1 MFAATIKLEDGM
13 YLSHLTMKNFRNFA
27 DIELD
32 LSPGLTIF
40 RGANA
45 QGKSNLLEAIYL
57 LALTKSSRAH
67 NERDVIRFEAAEQ
80 TPYTRII
87 GTALQKNSQQV
98 EVRIDMA
105 IAPRQMALANGMY
118 QKRIRV
124 NGLPKPA
131 SQAVGA
137 IAAVLFSADDLS
149 LISGPPSY
157 RRRYMDVLLSQV
169 DKDYIKT
176 LQRYLQVMTQR
187 NQLLKRIREGQA
199 GQDELG
205 FWNDEL
211 SQQGARI
218 TERRRIAVVALA
230 PQVSESYNAM
240 APEDGQLE
248 LTYEPSIERAGT
260 LQEVAAYISDKLA
273 TVKNREIQM
282 AQTLVGPHRDE
293 LRTRI
298 GGVDV
303 SQYGS
308 RGQIRSVA
316 LSLRLAEADYLTR
329 TLGEEPILLLDDV
342 LSELDDA
349 RQLRVLQAACS
360 AEQALITMVDGER
373 QPSEL
378 QEATATFRIQ
388 AGTLI
393 QDS

>member
-1 MFAATIKLEDGM
+1 
-13 YLSHLTMKNFRNFA
+13 
-27 DIELD
+27 
-32 LSPGLTIF
+32 
-40 RGANA
+40 
-45 QGKSNLLEAIYL
+45 
-57 LALTKSSRAH
+57 
-67 NERDVIRFEAAEQ
+67 
-80 TPYTRII
+80 
-87 GTALQKNSQQV
+87 
-98 EVRIDMA
+98 MA
-105 IAPRQMALANGMY
+105 
-118 QKRIRV
+118 
-124 NGLPKPA
+124 
-131 SQAVGA
+131 
-137 IAAVLFSADDLS
+137 
-149 LISGPPSY
+149 
-157 RRRYMDVLLSQV
+157 
-169 DKDYIKT
+169 
-176 LQRYLQVMTQR
+176 QR

-199 GQDELG
+199 GQGELG

-316 LSLRLAEADYLTR
+316 LSLRLAEADYLKR

-360 AEQALITMVDGER
+360 AEQALVTMVDGER

>member
-1 MFAATIKLEDGM
+1 M
-13 YLSHLTMKNFRNFA
+13 YLSHLTMKNFRNYA

-57 LALTKSSRAH
+57 LALTKSARAH

-87 GTALQKNSQQV
+87 GTALQKNNQQV

-105 IAPRQMALANGMY
+105 IAPRQDASTSGMY

-149 LISGPPSY
+149 LITGPPSS

-176 LQRYLQVMTQR
+176 LQRYLQVMAQR

-199 GQDELG
+199 GQGELG

-240 APEDGQLE
+240 ASEDGQLE
-248 LTYEPSIERAGT
+248 LSYVPSVEHAGT

-293 LRTRI
+293 LRTKI

-316 LSLRLAEADYLTR
+316 LSLRLAEADYLTK
-329 TLGEEPILLLDDV
+329 TLGEEPVLLLDDV

-349 RQLRVLQAACS
+349 RQLKVLQAACT
-360 AEQALITMVDGER
+360 AEQALVTMVDGER

-388 AGTLI
+388 AGTLV
-393 QDS
+393 QEG

>member
-1 MFAATIKLEDGM
+1 MH
-13 YLSHLTMKNFRNFA
+13 LSHLTLKNFRNYK

-32 LSPGLTIF
+32 LSPGLSVF

-57 LALTKSSRAH
+57 LALTKSTRAE
-67 NERDVIRFEAAEQ
+67 NERDVIRFEAAEEI
-80 TPYTRII
+80 PYTRLI
-87 GTALQKNSQQV
+87 GAAQRKDGQQV
-98 EVRIDMA
+98 EVQVDMA
-105 IAPRQMALANGMY
+105 IAPGQAGSTTGVY

-131 SQAVGA
+131 AQAVGS

-149 LISGPPSY
+149 LISGSPSN

-169 DKDYIKT
+169 DREYLKV
-176 LQRYLQVMTQR
+176 LQRYQKVITQR

-199 GQDELG
+199 GPDELI

-218 TERRRIAVVALA
+218 TERRRTAMASLA
-230 PQVSESYNAM
+230 PLAAGAYASM
-240 APEDGQLE
+240 ASEDGQLE
-248 LTYEPSIERAGT
+248 VSYEPSIDLVGT
-260 LQEVAAYISDKLA
+260 TEEVAAYISDRLTA
-273 TVKNREIQM
+273 VRAREIQM

-293 LRTRI
+293 LRTTV
-298 GGVDV
+298 GGVNV
-303 SQYGS
+303 GQYGS
-308 RGQIRSVA
+308 RGQIRTVA
-316 LSLRLAEADYLTR
+316 LSLRLAEASYLTE
-329 TLGEEPILLLDDV
+329 TLGEEPVLLLDDV

-349 RQLRVLQAACS
+349 RQLRVLEAACG

-378 QEATATFRIQ
+378 QSAIATFWIE
-388 AGTLI
+388 AGTI
-393 QDS
+393 TQEG

>member
-1 MFAATIKLEDGM
+1 MFAAPIKPEGSM
-13 YLSHLTMKNFRNFA
+13 YLSHLTMKNFRNYA

-57 LALTKSSRAH
+57 LALTKSARAH

-87 GTALQKNSQQV
+87 GTALQKNNQQV

-105 IAPRQMALANGMY
+105 IAPRQDASTSGIY

-149 LISGPPSY
+149 LITGPPSS

-176 LQRYLQVMTQR
+176 LQRYLQVMAQR

-240 APEDGQLE
+240 ASEDGQLE
-248 LTYEPSIERAGT
+248 LTYVPSIERAGT

-293 LRTRI
+293 LQTKI
-298 GGVDV
+298 DGVDV
-303 SQYGS
+303 SQFGS

-316 LSLRLAEADYLTR
+316 LSLRLAEAGYLTR
-329 TLGEEPILLLDDV
+329 ALGEEPILLLDDV

-349 RQLRVLQAACS
+349 RQLKVLQAACS
-360 AEQALITMVDGER
+360 AEQALVTMVDGKR
-373 QPSEL
+373 QPSEP

-388 AGTLI
+388 AGTLV
-393 QDS
+393 QDG